1 MIILFFLYQGLGGSK
16 ENKTDQAYQELFKKT
31 IIGYDCGQIQNITS
45 HKTTQ
50 IEACEEDIIHK
61 VRTNMEVQI
70 LQKSDL
76 YSQQAFTCS
85 MRRTSKISHCG
96 TYHHGLN
103 LNSEEETY
111 ESVPIS
117 QEECQSMHKYKS
129 IKLGPTNKEKHIV
142 LNQRKKIL

>member
-1 MIILFFLYQGLGGSK
+1 MEGTVIMFTKKVVIILFFLYQRLEGSK

-76 YSQQAFTCS
+76 YSQEAFTCS

-103 LNSEEETY
+103 PNSEEKHMSRY
-111 ESVPIS
+111 
-117 QEECQSMHKYKS
+117 QSHRRNVSLCTS
-129 IKLGPTNKEKHIV
+129 IRV
-142 LNQRKKIL
+142 

>member
-1 MIILFFLYQGLGGSK
+1 MEGTVIMFTKKAVIILFFLYQGLEGSK

-76 YSQQAFTCS
+76 FSQEAFTCS
-85 MRRTSKISHCG
+85 MRRTKK
-96 TYHHGLN
+96 YHTVVVTIMG
-103 LNSEEETY
+103 
-111 ESVPIS
+111 
-117 QEECQSMHKYKS
+117 
-129 IKLGPTNKEKHIV
+129 
-142 LNQRKKIL
+142 

>member
-1 MIILFFLYQGLGGSK
+1 MEGTVIMFTKKVVIILFFLYQGLEGSK

-61 VRTNMEVQI
+61 VSTNMEVQI

-76 YSQQAFTCS
+76 FSQEAFTCS
-85 MRRTSKISHCG
+85 MRREKISHCG
-96 TYHHGLN
+96 SYHHGLN
-103 LNSEEETY
+103 LNSQEMTY
-111 ESVPIS
+111 ETIPIS
-117 QEECQSMHKYKS
+117 QEEFQYMH
-129 IKLGPTNKEKHIV
+129 
-142 LNQRKKIL
+142 